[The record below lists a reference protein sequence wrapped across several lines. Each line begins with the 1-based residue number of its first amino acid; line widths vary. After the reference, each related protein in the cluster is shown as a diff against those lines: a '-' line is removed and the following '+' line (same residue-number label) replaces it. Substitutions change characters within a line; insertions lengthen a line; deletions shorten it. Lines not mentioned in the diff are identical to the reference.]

1 MAKVYIGVDLGGT
14 NIKIGCFDESLSLID
29 NASIPTDVEKGAQ
42 DIVGRI
48 GDSVEQMLA
57 SKGLSTDDITAA
69 GIGSPGVIDTENGI
83 VIQAA
88 NMGFSNTPLRQMLSD
103 RLSSPV
109 VLENDANV
117 TAWGEYAAGAG
128 KGTKNMILIALGTG
142 VGGGIIVDGELLH
155 GYGNKG
161 GEIGHMIVQPN
172 GRQCGCTQKGCIEAY
187 SSASTTAARATEAIQ
202 AGGES
207 SLKQL
212 LDDNGEITCKDVY
225 EHVAAGDKL
234 AKEITDGT
242 AEYLAILCVSLLHL
256 TGPEKILFF
265 GGMIGAGDLL
275 LDPIK
280 EHFARQIWTIQKED
294 VELCFATLGADAGII
309 GNAALAM
316 HFEKQGRLE

>member
-14 NIKIGCFDESLSLID
+14 NIKIGCFDPDLNLIA
-29 NASIPTDVEKGAQ
+29 NASIPTDVDKGAQ
-42 DIVGRI
+42 DIVYRI
-48 GDSVEQMLA
+48 GDTVEKMLA
-57 SKGLSTDDITAA
+57 DNGLSADDISAA
-69 GIGSPGVIDTENGI
+69 GIGSPGVIDTANGI

-88 NMGFSNTPLRQMLSD
+88 NMGFKNTPLRQMLSD
-103 RLSSPV
+103 RLGKPV

-155 GYGNKG
+155 GFENKG

-187 SSASTTAARATEAIQ
+187 SSASSTAARATEAIQ

-212 LDDNGEITCKDVY
+212 LENNGKITCKDVFD
-225 EHVAAGDKL
+225 HVAAGDKL
-234 AKEITDGT
+234 AKKITDAT

-275 LDPIK
+275 LNPVK
-280 EHFARQIWTIQKED
+280 EHFNKQMWTIQKED
-294 VELCFATLGADAGII
+294 IELCFATLGADAGIV

-316 HFEKQGRLE
+316 HAQKQGKI